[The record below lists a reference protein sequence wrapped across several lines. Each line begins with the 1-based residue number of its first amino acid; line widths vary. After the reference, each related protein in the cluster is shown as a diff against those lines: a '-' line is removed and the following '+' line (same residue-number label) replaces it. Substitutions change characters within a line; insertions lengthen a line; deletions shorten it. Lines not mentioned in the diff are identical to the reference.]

1 MIIKGFN
8 MKKNL
13 TVSYDEYILKFRR
26 TIKSLGLNNSNQ
38 REYVLKILFDCDKHI
53 SAEDV
58 AKRVKS
64 TYNINIGIATVYRIL
79 NLLEELNTV
88 KGISIDGFES
98 KVYELTLTSH
108 HDHMVCV
115 ECGKI
120 VEFYDAEVEKIQE
133 LVAIENGFLL
143 QSHTMMLYGICKNC
157 QNKSL

>member
-1 MIIKGFN
+1 

-13 TVSYDEYILKFRR
+13 TISYDEYILKFRGL
-26 TIKSLGLNNSNQ
+26 IKSLGLNNSVQ
-38 REYVLKILFDCDKHI
+38 REYVLKILFDSDKHL
-53 SAEDV
+53 SAEDIG
-58 AKRVKS
+58 KKVKDVH
-64 TYNINIGIATVYRIL
+64 NINIGIATVYRIIS
-79 NLLEELNTV
+79 LLEELNIV

-133 LVAIENGFLL
+133 LVAIENGFKL
-143 QSHTMMLYGICKNC
+143 QSHNMMLYGICQEC
-157 QNKSL
+157 QNK